1 MSAGAQGQ
9 LEPQELELQVVVSWW
24 LWVLKTKLM
33 GSGGASHVLNHLA
46 VSEGWGVVKKPN
58 KQYRLLLLYL
68 FASQNLR
75 KDPMV
80 EDTTQFGHRTWRN

>member
-9 LEPQELELQVVVSWW
+9 LELQELELQVFVSWW
-24 LWVLKTKLM
+24 LWVLRIKLM
-33 GSGGASHVLNHLA
+33 GSGGALHVLNHLA
-46 VSEGWGVVKKPN
+46 VSEGWGVAKKPN
-58 KQYRLLLLYL
+58 KQYRLLSLYL